1 MENKTKIE
9 IELTKGEFEELK
21 KFWEDAKVELVY
33 KDGSPYDASIEDCAK
48 ALLFER
54 IREL

>member
-9 IELTKGEFEELK
+9 MELTKGEFEELK
-21 KFWEDAKVELVY
+21 NFWEDAKVELVY

-48 ALLFER
+48 ELLFER